1 MLKYFK
7 EQDAYQKERNVCLD
21 LNQKDVGNKTVFK
34 LIQHDDENNIL
45 VMERGDCDL
54 NGFIKLRV
62 GNNQP
67 L

>member
-1 MLKYFK
+1 MY
-7 EQDAYQKERNVCLD
+7 LD

-54 NGFIKLRV
+54 NGFINLRV